1 MVASRLDASDRPP
14 PRESHLKLHPASSD
28 ACVRLDP
35 QDNSEV
41 HFKVKMTTKFE
52 KVRARR
58 VPDRDRVLCPSTP
71 RPSETTAEHVADR
84 RLRRSRFLPA
94 RSSTPSARARRCS
107 PTPCASCSTA
117 RESTPTRPLR
127 TYVPRPDPP
136 RASPRALPRANQIAK
151 GATNLGAQK
160 RPSREPKSFFSRPI
174 ASASR
179 ENLTS
184 PPLSRAARHGGRR
197 LHRRDDGAGRRTLS
211 ARDDRGVR
219 SARLRGGR
227 EETRF
232 SSASLLCETR

>member
-1 MVASRLDASDRPP
+1 MVASRLDSSDRPP

-71 RPSETTAEHVADR
+71 RPSETAAEHVADR

-94 RSSTPSARARRCS
+94 
-107 PTPCASCSTA
+107 
-117 RESTPTRPLR
+117 RPLR

-160 RPSREPKSFFSRPI
+160 RPSREPKSFFSRPMRLRLAKI
-174 ASASR
+174 
-179 ENLTS
+179 S
-184 PPLSRAARHGGRR
+184 PRPLSPAQLDMEDGDSIDAMMEQVGG
-197 LHRRDDGAGRRTLS
+197 H
-211 ARDDRGVR
+211 
-219 SARLRGGR
+219 
-227 EETRF
+227 
-232 SSASLLCETR
+232 